1 MSQQLTPEYGEI
13 DVLLRASA
21 RAFAYPKTPNIAA
34 RVGIRLDEEA
44 RSLTIAASF
53 IERLRAGMAR
63 PVLRAAAAVLLV
75 AAVVIASALV
85 VPQSR
90 EALADFFGLSH
101 VKIEIGPVLGPPPPI
116 LSPGSF
122 AEPATLSS
130 AQERVDFEIRLPVVD
145 GTEMAA
151 DAVYV
156 EDRSPGAE
164 VVIAVYE
171 EADFDLYQSA
181 NGFFGKG
188 GIPSSDVLLEADV
201 HGYEA
206 IWIGRGGHIASS
218 LDDQGRVVVETLRS
232 VERATLLWE
241 EMGVTYRLETSLS
254 LDEAIRIAE
263 SLR

>member
-1 MSQQLTPEYGEI
+1 MSQQLTPEYADI
-13 DVLLRASA
+13 DALLYASA
-21 RAFAYPKTPNIAA
+21 KAFDYPKTPNIAA
-34 RVGIRLDEEA
+34 RVRIQLDGEA
-44 RSLTIAASF
+44 RSHVSAASF
-53 IERLRAGMAR
+53 ADKLRAVMAR

-75 AAVVIASALV
+75 VALVVASALV

-122 AEPATLSS
+122 AEPATIAS
-130 AQERVDFEIRLPVVD
+130 AQATVDFEIRLPVVD
-145 GTEMAA
+145 GTQMAP

-164 VVIAVYE
+164 VVIGVYE
-171 EADFDLYQSA
+171 EEDFDLYQSA

-188 GIPSSDVLLEADV
+188 GIPSSDVLLETDV
-201 HGYEA
+201 HGQDA
-206 IWIGRGGHIASS
+206 LWIGFGGHIASS
-218 LDDQGRVVVETLRS
+218 LDDRGRVIVETLRS

>member
-1 MSQQLTPEYGEI
+1 MSQQLTPEYA
-13 DVLLRASA
+13 DVDALLHASA
-21 RAFAYPKTPNIAA
+21 KAFDYPKTPNIAA
-34 RVGIRLDEEA
+34 SVRSRLDNEA
-44 RSLTIAASF
+44 RSHTIAASF
-53 IERLRAGMAR
+53 IERLRAAMAR
-63 PVLRAAAAVLLV
+63 PVLRAAAAVLV
-75 AAVVIASALV
+75 VVAVVIASALV

-101 VKIEIGPVLGPPPPI
+101 VKVEIGPVLGPPPPI

-122 AEPATLSS
+122 AEPATIAS
-130 AQERVDFEIRLPVVD
+130 AQATVDFEIRLPVAD
-145 GTEMAA
+145 GARMAP

-156 EDRSPGAE
+156 EVRSPGAE

-171 EADFDLYQSA
+171 EEDFDLYQSA

-188 GIPSSDVLLEADV
+188 GIPSSDVLLETDV
-201 HGYEA
+201 HGSEA
-206 IWIGRGGHIASS
+206 SWISRGGHLASS

-254 LDEAIRIAE
+254 LEEAVRIAE

>member
-1 MSQQLTPEYGEI
+1 MSQQLTPEYA
-13 DVLLRASA
+13 DMDALLHASA
-21 RAFAYPKTPNIAA
+21 TAFEYPRTPNIAT
-34 RVGIRLDEEA
+34 RVRSRLDNEA
-44 RSLTIAASF
+44 RSHAIAGSF
-53 IERLRAGMAR
+53 IERLRAVFAR
-63 PVLRAAAAVLLV
+63 PVLRAAGAVLLV
-75 AAVVIASALV
+75 VAVVIASALA

-188 GIPSSDVLLEADV
+188 GIPSSDVLLKTDV

-206 IWIGRGGHIASS
+206 IWISRGGHIASS